1 MYQELAGIYDRVY
14 GFKDY
19 KSESAR
25 LVDIVENHDPK
36 AKSLLDVACGTG
48 GHLEHLQH
56 RYECEGLD
64 LNEEMLE
71 LARVKLPAMKFH
83 SADVTEFELEKRY
96 DAVVCLFS
104 AVGHLKTVER
114 LDTAISRMAAHLAPN
129 GILVIEPWIDPADWI
144 VGHVGMDTFED
155 EDMKVARLSV
165 AEPVERGRVVME
177 FLIGTKAGVTRLRD
191 EHEMGWFTR
200 TEYEKSFE
208 DAGLTVR
215 FEKPG
220 ISGRGIYIGTGEK

>member
-19 KSESAR
+19 ESESAR
-25 LVDIVENHDPK
+25 LVEIIASHDPA
-36 AKSLLDVACGTG
+36 AKTLLDVACGTG
-48 GHLEHLQH
+48 GHLEQLQH
-56 RYECEGLD
+56 RFECEGLD
-64 LNEEMLE
+64 LSEQMLE
-71 LARVKLPAMKFH
+71 LAQAKLPAMKFH
-83 SADVTEFELEKRY
+83 SADMAEFELGKRY

-114 LDTAISRMAAHLAPN
+114 LDAAISTMAAHLAPN
-129 GILVIEPWIDPADWI
+129 GVLVIEPWIDPADWI

-155 EDMKVARLSV
+155 EEIKVARLSV

-177 FLIGTKAGVTRLRD
+177 FLIGTKAGVRRLRD

-200 TEYEKSFE
+200 TEYEKAFE
-208 DAGLTVR
+208 NAGLSVQ

-220 ISGRGIYIGTGEK
+220 ISGRGIYIGTA